1 MADTETESI
10 RTTLARSR
18 AQLSHSTAALGEQL
32 NVSQRVRRSVRS
44 QPATWIAAATVIG
57 LLLAARRR
65 KPRSV
70 KIETKRKVDAQDAG
84 KAALFLGAGKLAL
97 DVLRPTL
104 TAWLRRR
111 ILPVT

>member
-10 RTTLARSR
+10 RTTLAQSR
-18 AQLSHSTAALGEQL
+18 AQLSQSTAALGEQL
-32 NVSQRVRRSVRS
+32 NINQRVRRSVRS
-44 QPATWIAAATVIG
+44 QPATWIAAAVIG

-65 KPRSV
+65 KPRTV
-70 KIETKRKVDAQDAG
+70 EIKTKRKVEPQDAG

-111 ILPVT
+111 MLPVT